1 MLSLFLLLESL
12 KRCPIFLC
20 RRRNISILTPIFS
33 TEFNSRETTGF
44 LLQTVCFTNCKC
56 NAEGAP
62 FYRTVNVILKV
73 FFSFYR
79 TVNVMPRVFSFT
91 GL

>member
-1 MLSLFLLLESL
+1 MLSLFLLLESF
-12 KRCPIFLC
+12 KKVSYFVC
-20 RRRNISILTPIFS
+20 RRRNISILTKFFLQNF
-33 TEFNSRETTGF
+33 TSRETTGF

-62 FYRTVNVILKV
+62 FYRTVNVILRV